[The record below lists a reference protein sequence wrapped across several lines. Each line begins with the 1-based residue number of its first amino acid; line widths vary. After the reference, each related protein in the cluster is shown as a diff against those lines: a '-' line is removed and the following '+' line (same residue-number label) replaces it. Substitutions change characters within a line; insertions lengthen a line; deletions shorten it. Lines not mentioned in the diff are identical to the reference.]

1 MVTPL
6 DIGSIIELIQYGVRT
21 AETVTS
27 NKEACAVL
35 ADDLEMIH
43 DILSGV
49 DESTK
54 LKAEQFKLERVLS
67 RLHRITTRTNFLFD
81 K

>member
-1 MVTPL
+1 
-6 DIGSIIELIQYGVRT
+6 
-21 AETVTS
+21 
-27 NKEACAVL
+27 
-35 ADDLEMIH
+35 MIH